1 MTEARV
7 AYQVSMFGG
16 EVVAGDIVH
25 RVRALLAEYPQ
36 AREDYD
42 YLWLLYLQTYHGLP
56 AAVRAEVM
64 RVVLG
69 GAPAY
74 RTIALRAQ
82 EIMRADADL
91 QPPREVMEYRQKQRR
106 QGRIR

>member
-16 EVVAGDIVH
+16 EVVADDVVM
-25 RVRALLAEYPQ
+25 RCRDMLASVPST
-36 AREDYD
+36 REDYEVAWLT
-42 YLWLLYLQTYHGLP
+42 YLVRYHDLP
-56 AAVRAEVM
+56 AIAALQVEAC
-64 RVVLG
+64 LKK
-69 GAPAY
+69 GAPSF
-74 RTIALRAQ
+74 RTVANRIQ
-82 EIMRADADL
+82 ELMRADADL